1 MVWGASWD
9 PTGRY
14 STMEPSGST
23 FRGPWK
29 LSEVGLTV
37 KKGLKGGEKSIKF
50 FCPKTI
56 QYVPRVDEKLRNMK
70 NRVHTCPKT
79 TKKLFLSAFFSVK
92 MGHFFAFFVII
103 CIKIAATNFAWQL
116 REVCWYWWLHT
127 CIEGCL
133 ALVSL
138 AQVWGLKRNGQN
150 APRVRK
156 S

>member
-23 FRGPWK
+23 FRGPLK

-56 QYVPRVDEKLRNMK
+56 QYVPRVDEKSRNMK
-70 NRVHTCPKT
+70 IPVHARPKT
-79 TKKLFLSAFFSVK
+79 IKKLFLRAFFSVK
-92 MGHFFAFFVII
+92 MGHFLLFFLTI
-103 CIKIAATNFAWQL
+103 C
-116 REVCWYWWLHT
+116 V
-127 CIEGCL
+127 
-133 ALVSL
+133 
-138 AQVWGLKRNGQN
+138 
-150 APRVRK
+150 
-156 S
+156 

>member
-23 FRGPWK
+23 FRGPLK

-79 TKKLFLSAFFSVK
+79 TL
-92 MGHFFAFFVII
+92 
-103 CIKIAATNFAWQL
+103 Q
-116 REVCWYWWLHT
+116 R
-127 CIEGCL
+127 
-133 ALVSL
+133 
-138 AQVWGLKRNGQN
+138 
-150 APRVRK
+150 
-156 S
+156 